1 MKEVSFFETQIDNEN
16 YQRQVKRAEDLLKSL
31 QDDLNNF
38 KAIENPTYANQV
50 LLKLYTDKLIE
61 VTKLLN

>member
-16 YQRQVKRAEDLLKSL
+16 YQRQIKRAEDLLKSL
-31 QDDLNNF
+31 QEDLNNF
-38 KAIENPTYANQV
+38 KAVENPTYANQV

-61 VTKLLN
+61 ATNLLN

>member
-31 QDDLNNF
+31 QEDLNNF
-38 KAIENPTYANQV
+38 KAVENLTYANQV

-61 VTKLLN
+61 ATNLLN